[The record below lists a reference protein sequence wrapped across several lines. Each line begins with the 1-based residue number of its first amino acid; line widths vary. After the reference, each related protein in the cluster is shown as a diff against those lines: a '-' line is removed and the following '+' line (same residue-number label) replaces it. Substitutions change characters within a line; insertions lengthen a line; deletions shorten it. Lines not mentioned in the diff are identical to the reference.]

1 MKRWIEALTNTLG
14 PQEVE
19 EHYELGKVLG
29 QGKYGVVQE
38 AKNRTTGERVAVKVI
53 NKTDVPD
60 EELEMQRAEINVL
73 KISQHPNVI
82 RLIDIFE
89 TVNKL
94 ALVFEFM
101 AGGDLFDYQE
111 ARGFVLPDH
120 VASRLINQLC
130 AAIYFLH

>member
-1 MKRWIEALTNTLG
+1 MTSSSLE
-14 PQEVE
+14 
-19 EHYELGKVLG
+19 
-29 QGKYGVVQE
+29 
-38 AKNRTTGERVAVKVI
+38 NRTTGERVAVKVI

-82 RLIDIFE
+82 SLIDIFE
-89 TVNKL
+89 TVDKL
-94 ALVFEFM
+94 VLVFEFM

-111 ARGFVLPDH
+111 ARGFALSDH
-120 VASRLINQLC
+120 MASRLINQLC